1 MQGSQKYEKSW
12 KNPIFLPTKRVENSP
27 EEKIIQGN
35 LIHLLEN
42 PPSFLSFLQHYRKRF
57 KLSGFL
63 LRCVKYFNSFPV
75 SCFADVY
82 SKKYHLKKWGIWYL
96 IHIPYFHGDVFCKTN
111 KCAVLISLLTRIIPL
126 TTLCLEDYKLSI

>member
-42 PPSFLSFLQHYRKRF
+42 PPSFFIFFTALPEKVQ
-57 KLSGFL
+57 
-63 LRCVKYFNSFPV
+63 V
-75 SCFADVY
+75 
-82 SKKYHLKKWGIWYL
+82 IW
-96 IHIPYFHGDVFCKTN
+96 FSSSMC
-111 KCAVLISLLTRIIPL
+111 
-126 TTLCLEDYKLSI
+126 